1 MRNEKDKEKEEEL
14 DIPIANFDE
23 EEEDLSDID
32 FGDVEVNVDE
42 GVQVPD
48 DLPFQQ
54 TSFFS

>member
-1 MRNEKDKEKEEEL
+1 MTNERDKEKEEEL
-14 DIPIANFDE
+14 DIPVATFDE
-23 EEEDLSDID
+23 DEEDLSDID
-32 FGDVEVNVDE
+32 FEGIEVNIDE